1 MQIMMDGEVWPG
13 QGVTSQSPCSRSHGA
28 AYGQRDSDSAGAEF
42 RVNACRT
49 DSEPGR
55 RGSGGPSR
63 TRDLRRSGLPRQ
75 RQSKPVSWLSELN
88 RDCRRSGF
96 SGGCTGSAATQPSSS
111 YSDQSPANLARQ
123 LVSSGD
129 SPVTQT
135 VSLSS
140 GRRNLIPSVT

>member
-1 MQIMMDGEVWPG
+1 MILERLGLQIMMDGEVWPG

-55 RGSGGPSR
+55 RGSGV
-63 TRDLRRSGLPRQ
+63 RRSGLPRQ
-75 RQSKPVSWLSELN
+75 RQSEPDSWLSELN